1 MVRLGKDEEEG
12 GGKRGANNESRW
24 EVPSSLRETH
34 QLPAQASINQH
45 GKEHNIN
52 CVKIRQSDTVL
63 VYGYESVLIGC
74 QVS

>member
-1 MVRLGKDEEEG
+1 MERKEEARG
-12 GGKRGANNESRW
+12 GANNESRW

-34 QLPAQASINQH
+34 QLPAQASINHH

-52 CVKIRQSDTVL
+52 CVKIRPSDVVL